1 MTANKEAKHR
11 EDYIRSFAKI
21 IKDEAKLLI
30 GNRSLSDDEN
40 ENTGGNHII
49 NYSGFAYLLLF
60 ILNKRNACSFRLEW
74 VQQQSE

>member
-11 EDYIRSFAKI
+11 EEYIRSFAKI

-40 ENTGGNHII
+40 ENTGGNHTI
-49 NYSGFAYLLLF
+49 NYSDFAYLLLF
-60 ILNKRNACSFRLEW
+60 I
-74 VQQQSE
+74 